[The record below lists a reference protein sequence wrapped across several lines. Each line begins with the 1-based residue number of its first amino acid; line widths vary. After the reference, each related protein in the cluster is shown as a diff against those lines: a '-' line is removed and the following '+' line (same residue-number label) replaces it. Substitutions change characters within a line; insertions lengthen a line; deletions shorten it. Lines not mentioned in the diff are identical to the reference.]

1 MVGARKPLT
10 AGLSFDLRDLFLT
23 QVWAACRAFRM
34 VIELGFRADDGD
46 EYEELLVFYRP
57 SSAFRWCTAWRSASE
72 IVVQNSSGQTQRFA
86 TLAEALED
94 LSPAGHPQQRGTIQL
109 RGPSRSRTNE
119 RPSRGRQVSR
129 AAGIQPNIE
138 CAPDPIMPV

>member
-1 MVGARKPLT
+1 MRNTLGGVKQPQRRDFSRECSFGSTVTMVGARKPLP

-57 SSAFRWCTAWRSASE
+57 SSAFRWCMAWRSASE

-86 TLAEALED
+86 TLA
-94 LSPAGHPQQRGTIQL
+94 
-109 RGPSRSRTNE
+109 
-119 RPSRGRQVSR
+119 
-129 AAGIQPNIE
+129 
-138 CAPDPIMPV
+138 